1 MEVGALAEADLAAAA
16 TEAAATEAAAGSA
29 AVGLV
34 AAGWGLAWELSTGL
48 HTSCRLLRRTSTW

>member
-1 MEVGALAEADLAAAA
+1 MEVGALAEADLA
-16 TEAAATEAAAGSA
+16 AAATEAAAGSA